1 MRKPK
6 VMVDLKR
13 TGTNSFSRLISIV
26 NLSDSRIIKIP
37 FITASKIVVVGIV
50 ASYLVFGSALAPI
63 DKAQFSLAAQNE
75 EERQLLEKQLEELE
89 VQIAADQAMIDK
101 YKTQGKGLQSE
112 IDRLNAN
119 VNKLNLQIKAVNL
132 SIQKLDGEIK
142 ENQGQIKT
150 TQDKMSQ
157 NKETLMQALQSIY
170 ANESSSLVEI
180 LLRKPRLSDF
190 FGDINDL
197 VSLQDSLRGTL
208 EKVIV
213 LRDELLDEQEALAIR
228 KNDAAQ
234 LKKYQDAQKQ
244 TLNATKE
251 EKAGLLKETKGNEK
265 KYQELVKEKQKTAA
279 DIRNRI
285 FRFLGGGELAFGE
298 AVKIAQVAEK
308 VTGVRAALVLAVL
321 TQESSVDGIIGA
333 NLGKCYYNTPRK
345 NNSGTVMSNSQK
357 PAFLAMMSALGL
369 DSEKTPVSCP
379 ITSDGA
385 YGGAMGP
392 AQFMPNTWT
401 IYKERISSITGGDPA
416 SPFNNLDAFTG
427 TSLYLKDG
435 LGGCQSIYKTVFSQE
450 SCAAAKYYAGG
461 GWRSYMSVGRYGY
474 RVAERAANF
483 ADDIAVLDGN

>member
-1 MRKPK
+1 
-6 VMVDLKR
+6 MVDLR
-13 TGTNSFSRLISIV
+13 RAGTNRFSRLILRV
-26 NLSDSRIIKIP
+26 NLSNTKTINLP
-37 FITASKIVVVGIV
+37 FITLGKLAVMGL
-50 ASYLVFGSALAPI
+50 ALSYLVFGSALAPI

-75 EERQLLEKQLEELE
+75 EDRQLLEKQLEELE
-89 VQIAADQAMIDK
+89 VQIAEDQAMIDK
-101 YKTQGKGLQSE
+101 YKSKGKSLQSE

-119 VNKLNLQIKAVNL
+119 VNKLNLQIKAVTL
-132 SIQKLDGEIK
+132 SIQKLDREIT
-142 ENQGQIKT
+142 ENHGQIKT
-150 TQDKMSQ
+150 TQDKMSL
-157 NKETLMQALQSIY
+157 NKETLTRSLQSIY

-197 VSLQDSLRGTL
+197 MVFQESLRDTL
-208 EKVIV
+208 EKVIN

-234 LKKYQDAQKQ
+234 LKKYQDAQKKS
-244 TLNATKE
+244 LSATKE

-308 VTGVRAALVLAVL
+308 AIGVRAALVLAVL
-321 TQESSVDGIIGA
+321 TQESSVDGVIGA
-333 NLGKCYYNTPRK
+333 NLGKCYYNTPR
-345 NNSGTVMSNSQK
+345 NNSSRSVMSNSQK
-357 PAFLAMMSALGL
+357 PAFLALMSALGM
-369 DSEKTPVSCP
+369 DPEKTPVSCP

-392 AQFMPNTWT
+392 AQFMPNTWSL
-401 IYKERISSITGGDPA
+401 YKERISSITGGNPA

-435 LGGCQSIYKTVFSQE
+435 LSGCQSIYKTLFSQE
-450 SCAAAKYYAGG
+450 SCSAAKYYAGG

-474 RVAERAANF
+474 RVAERAAGF